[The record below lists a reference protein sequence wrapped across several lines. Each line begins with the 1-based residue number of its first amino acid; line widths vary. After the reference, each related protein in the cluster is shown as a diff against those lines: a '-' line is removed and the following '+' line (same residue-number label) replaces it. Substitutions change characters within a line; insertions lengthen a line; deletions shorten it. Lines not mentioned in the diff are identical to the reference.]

1 MRVPGSCGVHCHRDV
16 TQRNEGF
23 LNPQKVALYEV
34 CGHSPVMCRLQSRHH
49 QSIKILKATLPI
61 QSLQCY
67 RTFCIGRTCPYTPRY
82 AGYCAL
88 RVLSIAPPLALVVV
102 DGSELQGKNLAC
114 MHSSTG
120 KMRCSFAVAARRE
133 FFAAASTSGV
143 VVVAVPVKE
152 HAVEVDRFAAL
163 GTSWGGSVLEMGQRR
178 DCCGLL
184 AVGDTIEAVR
194 SAACFGYSMLRLD
207 LP

>member
-1 MRVPGSCGVHCHRDV
+1 MRILCSCGVHCHRDV
-16 TQRNEGF
+16 TKRNKGF
-23 LNPQKVALYEV
+23 LNPQKVTSYEAY
-34 CGHSPVMCRLQSRHH
+34 GHSPIMCRLQS
-49 QSIKILKATLPI
+49 LKATLPI
-61 QSLQCY
+61 QLLQCY

-82 AGYCAL
+82 AGYYAL
-88 RVLSIAPPLALVVV
+88 RVLSIAPPLALVAV

-120 KMRCSFAVAARRE
+120 KMHCSFAVAARRE
-133 FFAAASTSGV
+133 FVAAASTSGV
-143 VVVAVPVKE
+143 AVVAVPVKE

-163 GTSWGGSVLEMGQRR
+163 GISWGGSVLEMGQRR
-178 DCCGLL
+178 DGCGLL

-194 SAACFGYSMLRLD
+194 SAACFGYSTLRLD